1 MRQFIVGGL
10 SVLLLSAAT
19 APGVLAQQSGSMNFN
34 TTSGAAAPSVSN
46 YQIEPF
52 NLAWMAYQGYFQD
65 QGIPKGR
72 TLISAFESA
81 QVSARDIVQ
90 AAAKSGRMS
99 VGFQPSDAYLGA
111 MELTLGRIADR

>member
-1 MRQFIVGGL
+1 MRYLIIGGL

-19 APGVLAQQSGSMNFN
+19 APGVLAQQSGNTN
-34 TTSGAAAPSVSN
+34 TTSGSASAPN

-52 NLAWMAYQGYFQD
+52 NLAWMAYQGYFED
-65 QGIPKGR
+65 QGIPQGR

-90 AAAKSGRMS
+90 AAAKSGRLPPDFRP
-99 VGFQPSDAYLGA
+99 GDAYLGT

>member
-19 APGVLAQQSGSMNFN
+19 APGVLAQQSGSTNS
-34 TTSGAAAPSVSN
+34 TTGAASAPN
-46 YQIEPF
+46 FQIEPF

-81 QVSARDIVQ
+81 QISARDIVK
-90 AAAKSGRMS
+90 AAAQSGRMPS
-99 VGFQPSDAYLGA
+99 GFQPSNAYLGT

>member
-19 APGVLAQQSGSMNFN
+19 APGVLAQQSGTLNS
-34 TTSGAAAPSVSN
+34 TTGLVSAPN

-65 QGIPKGR
+65 QGIPQGR

-90 AAAKSGRMS
+90 AAAKSGRL
-99 VGFQPSDAYLGA
+99 PSEFKPNDAYLGA